1 MLNGYHVMTDLN
13 LAGIENLKSEAWHR
27 EYQRQ
32 MNKWRNANYNI
43 DRKGWKPFKRDD
55 KKLKGL

>member
-1 MLNGYHVMTDLN
+1 MTDLN